1 MKSKAPSAVI
11 CNKKEMSLLLAVL
24 CIFMS
29 RILTTKSLSFA
40 SRESTF
46 TRRATIVHKRQAQH
60 FRPLVSK
67 TTITMMPEGPEV
79 KTLVDQLQGA
89 VGSRLLDV
97 RFVSGRYV
105 RHSKP
110 SGFDD
115 FAKTMTPLNKD
126 NTADNVDIIQE
137 WNTKGKFIYILLN
150 DGAKA
155 PSNNNTN
162 ADFQR
167 SIWITLGMSGR
178 FLNQEKHEV
187 DPRHA
192 RWYLSLLMKEG
203 IERKIYY
210 HDMRNFGTVKFC
222 LSREALTTKL
232 NSLGLDILD
241 RKTTEDDF
249 VQLVT
254 KQKSQLNI
262 CRFLMNQSKLSGV
275 GNYILSECLY
285 RAGIDPFASLSEID
299 KEQQRRLF
307 REIQSVA
314 FESYEAQGLSR
325 RGGSYRDVEGKRG
338 RFEFALQ
345 CYGRESCARGK
356 TVIRETKGPH
366 GRTIWYTED
375 QLFMPRIMR
384 YGSVSVADESTGQL
398 DDVEVPVSGNDNGDS
413 SETIPSESNTIIQAE
428 SNNDCLIAGL
438 CDEGWKYAL
447 SDAIA
452 SPSFDE
458 LSEFLAEEKR
468 RKGAVIFP
476 PEQDIFAAL
485 NKCPFDKVKVVI
497 VGQDPYHGKGQ
508 GHGLAFSVRKGVRP
522 PPSLMNIF
530 KELMDDVHID
540 SPQHGSLEYWADQ
553 GVLLLNTVLTVRQGE
568 ANSHARKGWEQF
580 TDAVIEKLN
589 SEKKDL
595 VFLLWGNPAAKKASG
610 VDDERHT
617 IIKSSHPSPLGA
629 TKTSSPFLGSRCF
642 SRANKALSDSGQTPI
657 DWNVR

>member
-1 MKSKAPSAVI
+1 MNCHLV
-11 CNKKEMSLLLAVL
+11 LLCV
-24 CIFMS
+24 FMS
-29 RILTTKSLSFA
+29 RIFTSKSLSFA
-40 SRESTF
+40 SRDSTSF
-46 TRRATIVHKRQAQH
+46 TRRAAIVHRRSIATT
-60 FRPLVSK
+60 S
-67 TTITMMPEGPEV
+67 TITMMPEGPEV
-79 KTLVDQLQGA
+79 KILVDQLQGA

-97 RFVSGRYV
+97 QFVSGRYV

-110 SGFDD
+110 SGFED
-115 FAKTMTPLNKD
+115 FAKTMTPLTKH
-126 NTADNVDIIQE
+126 NTEDNVDTIQE
-137 WNTKGKFIYILLN
+137 WNAKGKFIYILL
-150 DGAKA
+150 DEGAKTPA
-155 PSNNNTN
+155 NNAN
-162 ADFQR
+162 DFQR

-178 FLNQEKHEV
+178 FLNQEKHQE
-187 DPRHA
+187 DARFA

-203 IERKIYY
+203 TERKIYY
-210 HDMRNFGTVKFC
+210 HDARNFGTVKFC

-241 RKTTEDDF
+241 PMTTEDDF

-254 KQKSQLNI
+254 KQKSELNI
-262 CRFLMNQSKLSGV
+262 CRFLMNQSKLCGV
-275 GNYILSECLY
+275 GNYILSEALY

-299 KEQQRRLF
+299 EEQQRRLF
-307 REIQSVA
+307 REIQSIA

-325 RGGSYRDVEGKRG
+325 RSGSYRDVEGKRG

-356 TVIRETKGPH
+356 AVIRETKGPH

-375 QLFMPRIMR
+375 QLFMPRILR
-384 YGSVSVADESTGQL
+384 YGSVPEADESTGQL
-398 DDVEVPVSGNDNGDS
+398 DDVEVPVSVNADGHS
-413 SETIPSESNTIIQAE
+413 SEAIPSESNAMNQAA
-428 SNNDCLIAGL
+428 NNKDRLIAKL
-438 CDEGWKYAL
+438 NDNGWKEAL

-452 SPSFDE
+452 APSFDE
-458 LSEFLAEEKR
+458 LSDFLAEER
-468 RKGAVIFP
+468 RRGAVIFP

-497 VGQDPYHGKGQ
+497 VGQDPYHGQGQ

-540 SPQHGSLEYWADQ
+540 TPQHGSLEYWADQ

-589 SEKKDL
+589 SEKQGL
-595 VFLLWGNPAAKKASG
+595 VFLLWGNPAANKASG

-617 IIKSSHPSPLGA
+617 IIRSSHPSPLGA

>member
-1 MKSKAPSAVI
+1 MNCHLV
-11 CNKKEMSLLLAVL
+11 LLCV
-24 CIFMS
+24 FMS
-29 RILTTKSLSFA
+29 RIFTSKSLSFA
-40 SRESTF
+40 SRDSTF
-46 TRRATIVHKRQAQH
+46 TRRAAIVHRRSIATT
-60 FRPLVSK
+60 S
-67 TTITMMPEGPEV
+67 TITMMPEGPEV
-79 KTLVDQLQGA
+79 KILVDQLQGA

-97 RFVSGRYV
+97 QFVSGRYV

-115 FAKTMTPLNKD
+115 FAKTMTPLTKH
-126 NTADNVDIIQE
+126 NTEDSVDTIQE
-137 WNTKGKFIYILLN
+137 WNAKGKFIYILL
-150 DGAKA
+150 DKGAKTPA
-155 PSNNNTN
+155 NNAN
-162 ADFQR
+162 DFQR

-178 FLNQEKHEV
+178 FLNQEKHQE
-187 DPRHA
+187 DPRFA

-203 IERKIYY
+203 RERKIYY
-210 HDMRNFGTVKFC
+210 HDARNFGTVKFS
-222 LSREALTTKL
+222 LSSEALTTKL

-241 RKTTEDDF
+241 PMTTEDDF

-254 KQKSQLNI
+254 NQKSELNI
-262 CRFLMNQSKLSGV
+262 CRFLMNQSKLCGV
-275 GNYILSECLY
+275 GNYILSEALY

-299 KEQQRRLF
+299 EEQQRRLF
-307 REIQSVA
+307 REIQSIA

-325 RGGSYRDVEGKRG
+325 RSGSYRDVEGKRG

-375 QLFMPRIMR
+375 QLFMPRILR
-384 YGSVSVADESTGQL
+384 YGSVPEADESTGQL
-398 DDVEVPVSGNDNGDS
+398 DDVEVPVSVNADGHS
-413 SETIPSESNTIIQAE
+413 SEAIPSESNAMNQAA
-428 SNNDCLIAGL
+428 NNKDRLIAKL
-438 CDEGWKYAL
+438 NDNGWKEAL

-452 SPSFDE
+452 APSFDE
-458 LSEFLAEEKR
+458 LSDFLAEER
-468 RKGAVIFP
+468 RRGAVIFP

-497 VGQDPYHGKGQ
+497 VGQDPYHGQGQ

-540 SPQHGSLEYWADQ
+540 TPQHGSLEYWADQ

-589 SEKKDL
+589 SEKQGL

-617 IIKSSHPSPLGA
+617 IIRSSHPSPLGA

>member
-1 MKSKAPSAVI
+1 MNCHLV
-11 CNKKEMSLLLAVL
+11 LLCV
-24 CIFMS
+24 FMS
-29 RILTTKSLSFA
+29 RIFTSKSLSFA
-40 SRESTF
+40 SRDSTF
-46 TRRATIVHKRQAQH
+46 TRRAAIVHRRSIATT
-60 FRPLVSK
+60 S
-67 TTITMMPEGPEV
+67 TITMMPEGPEV
-79 KTLVDQLQGA
+79 KILVDQLQGA

-97 RFVSGRYV
+97 QFVSGRYV

-115 FAKTMTPLNKD
+115 FAKTMTPLTKH
-126 NTADNVDIIQE
+126 NTEDSVDTIQE
-137 WNTKGKFIYILLN
+137 WNAKGKFIYILL
-150 DGAKA
+150 DKGAKTPA
-155 PSNNNTN
+155 NNAN
-162 ADFQR
+162 DFQR

-178 FLNQEKHEV
+178 FLNQEKHQE
-187 DPRHA
+187 DPRFA

-203 IERKIYY
+203 TERKIYY
-210 HDMRNFGTVKFC
+210 HDTRNFGTVKFS

-241 RKTTEDDF
+241 PMTTEDDF

-254 KQKSQLNI
+254 NQKSELNI
-262 CRFLMNQSKLSGV
+262 CRFLMNQSKLCGV
-275 GNYILSECLY
+275 GNYILSEALY

-299 KEQQRRLF
+299 EEQQRRLF
-307 REIQSVA
+307 REIQSIA

-325 RGGSYRDVEGKRG
+325 RSGSYRDVEGKRG

-356 TVIRETKGPH
+356 TVFRETKGPH

-375 QLFMPRIMR
+375 QLFMPRILR
-384 YGSVSVADESTGQL
+384 YGSVPEADESTGQL
-398 DDVEVPVSGNDNGDS
+398 DDVEVPVSVNADGHS
-413 SETIPSESNTIIQAE
+413 SEAIPSESNAMNQAA
-428 SNNDCLIAGL
+428 NNKDRLITKL
-438 CDEGWKYAL
+438 NDNGWKEAL

-452 SPSFDE
+452 APSFDE
-458 LSEFLAEEKR
+458 LSDFLAEER
-468 RKGAVIFP
+468 RRGAVIFP

-497 VGQDPYHGKGQ
+497 VGQDPYHGQGQ

-540 SPQHGSLEYWADQ
+540 TPQHGSLEYWADQ

-589 SEKKDL
+589 NEKQGL
-595 VFLLWGNPAAKKASG
+595 VFLLWGNPAANKASG

-617 IIKSSHPSPLGA
+617 IIRSSHPSPLGA